1 MSKVL
6 VFSSA
11 SPIPV
16 IDGAAIGVFQKL
28 TLFSS
33 LGYEV
38 DCAYIE
44 SKKIQKKAFS
54 EDLNNYCSNV
64 FRFPFSKKM
73 AFLRVLLGLFKNTKP
88 LQVNY
93 FYSGKIQKWV
103 DEHVGEYDLIWCMEI
118 RMSEYLKKYNNKVI
132 FDYVDCISENCRI
145 SLNNCSGIW
154 KILNYIE

>member
-16 IDGAAIGVFQKL
+16 IDGAAISVFQKL

-44 SKKIQKKAFS
+44 SKKIQKK
-54 EDLNNYCSNV
+54 L
-64 FRFPFSKKM
+64 FR
-73 AFLRVLLGLFKNTKP
+73 
-88 LQVNY
+88 
-93 FYSGKIQKWV
+93 KI
-103 DEHVGEYDLIWCMEI
+103 
-118 RMSEYLKKYNNKVI
+118 
-132 FDYVDCISENCRI
+132 
-145 SLNNCSGIW
+145 
-154 KILNYIE
+154 